1 METLKKQMIEKLE
14 GAGFSIIEDPTSDG
28 RTWYRET
35 TIKQPGASITING
48 QHVRQQDDIHKIE
61 QEFRIYYNVDIKDV
75 STGVVNT
82 SIMCWFRVWDN
93 ENLIQDVELNFYP
106 EEFMFFENFCKKIY
120 GI

>member
-14 GAGFSIIEDPTSDG
+14 AAGFSILEDQELNG
-28 RTWYRET
+28 KTWYRET

-48 QHVRQQDDIHKIE
+48 QHVHQQDDIHKIE
-61 QEFRIYYNVDIKDV
+61 QEFKIYYNVDIKDV
-75 STGVVNT
+75 STGVVDT

-93 ENLIQDVELNFYP
+93 ENLIQDFEINIYP
-106 EEFMFFENFCKKIY
+106 DEFDFFCTLTNKIF